1 MPRLFNHRGE
11 IRGYTA
17 IQRAHVLPG
26 SLIEFKYAVESAHDK
41 KPIVLVLANGLT
53 DRLVNSKNNILMHG
67 INLNYL
73 TKYEMGRLF
82 YVMAAVPIRGEDLDM
97 VEQIRDS
104 KGKYIAAS
112 QRYTRLSLPTTIRNK
127 NTSQIRPMITEI
139 YGNVADAILTKKD
152 AYRKYI
158 MNEVSGVRGL
168 KFKIPKYAR

>member
-17 IQRAHVLPG
+17 ISRAHVLAG
-26 SLIEFKYAVESAHDK
+26 SIVEFKYAVENAHDK

-53 DRLVNSKNNILMHG
+53 DRLVNSKNNILLHG

-97 VEQIRDS
+97 IEQIRDAS
-104 KGKYIAAS
+104 GKYVAES

-127 NTSQIRPMITEI
+127 NTSQIRPMIAEI

-158 MNEVSGVRGL
+158 INEISGVRGL

>member
-1 MPRLFNHRGE
+1 MPRLYNHRGE

-17 IQRAHVLPG
+17 ISRAHVLPG
-26 SLIEFKYAVESAHDK
+26 SLIEFKYAVEDVTDK
-41 KPIVLVLANGLT
+41 KPIVLILANGLS
-53 DRLVNSKNNILMHG
+53 DRLVNSKDNILMHG

-97 VEQIRDS
+97 VEEIRDS
-104 KGKYIAAS
+104 KGKYITAS
-112 QRYTRLSLPTTIRNK
+112 QRYTRLSLPTTIRNR
-127 NTSQIRPMITEI
+127 NTAQIRPMIAEI

-158 MNEVSGVRGL
+158 VNEMSGVRGL
-168 KFKIPKYAR
+168 KFKVPKYAS